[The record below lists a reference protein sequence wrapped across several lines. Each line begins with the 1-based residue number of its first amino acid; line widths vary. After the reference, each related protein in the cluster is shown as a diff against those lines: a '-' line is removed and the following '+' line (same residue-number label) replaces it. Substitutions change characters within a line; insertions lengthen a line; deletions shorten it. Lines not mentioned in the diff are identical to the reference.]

1 MILNFHP
8 KVAGLVRSR
17 QSTDSGSVFNSAGD
31 YLMALHLAIVSIVSS
46 QRSRQTTC
54 LDYANVP
61 EGQLSELVK
70 FPLKRLCLRYPWRRR
85 FQ

>member
-1 MILNFHP
+1 
-8 KVAGLVRSR
+8 
-17 QSTDSGSVFNSAGD
+17 
-31 YLMALHLAIVSIVSS
+31 MALHLAIVSIVSS